1 MKQMDRYIKPYMKRY
16 SRQLSITILFG
27 LATVLSGALLMFVS
41 GYLISRAAER
51 PETILLIYVPIVAVR
66 TFGISKA
73 VTRYIERLIGHD
85 AVLKILSDMRVKLY
99 DMLEPQALFVRS
111 RFQVG
116 DLLGTLA
123 DDIEHLQ
130 DVYIRT
136 VFPTVLALV
145 LFIASILPLTLFDW
159 KFAIWIA
166 LCLSVILFVFP
177 LCSLYLL
184 RRKQIDYKKRRA
196 HLYRQLTD
204 AVFGL
209 SDWLISGKQKFFLE
223 QFTASSSKMNA
234 IDKKMRY
241 WSQYRAF
248 LLQVVSGIILVSV
261 AIWAGNKAG
270 EGDIYP
276 AYIAA
281 FTLVVLPIL
290 EALVPV
296 SAAVEKIPAY
306 EESMQRIDD
315 IRIQMP
321 EQQEQGGVVAEEVN
335 EGIIDIRRVSYR
347 YPGEERLALQNISL
361 TIPHGQKIAIIGKS
375 GAGKTTLLQLLQG
388 ILSPLEGTVSIDGCA
403 AQAYRDKIHE
413 RIAVLNQ
420 KPYLFATTVANNI
433 RLGNPTATPEDIAR
447 VAEQVKLN
455 DYLASLENGFDTHME
470 EAGQRFSGGERQRIA
485 LARILLK
492 NAPIVILDE
501 PTIGLDPKMERDL
514 LRTMFNALQGRTI
527 VWITHHLIGVENM
540 DDILFMDQGRIIMR
554 GTHKE
559 LLQTSSRYRN
569 LYELDRP
576 W

>member
-1 MKQMDRYIKPYMKRY
+1 MKQMDRYITPYMKRY
-16 SRQLSITILFG
+16 SKQLSITILFG

-145 LFIASILPLTLFDW
+145 LFIASILSLTLFDW
-159 KFAIWIA
+159 KFAIWVA
-166 LCLSVILFVFP
+166 LCLGVILFVFP

-209 SDWLISGKQKFFLE
+209 SDWLISGKQQFFLE
-223 QFTASSSKMNA
+223 QFTASSAKMNA

-270 EGDIYP
+270 AGDIYP

-335 EGIIDIRRVSYR
+335 EGIIDIRQVSYR

-388 ILSPLEGTVSIDGCA
+388 ILSPLEGTVSINGCA

-433 RLGNPTATPEDIAR
+433 RLGDPTATPEDIAR

-492 NAPIVILDE
+492 NTPIVILDE
-501 PTIGLDPKMERDL
+501 PTIGLDPKTERDL
-514 LRTMFNALQGRTI
+514 LRTMFNALQGKTI
-527 VWITHHLIGVENM
+527 IWITHHLIGVENM
-540 DDILFMDQGRIIMR
+540 DDILFMDQGRIIMQ

>member
-1 MKQMDRYIKPYMKRY
+1 
-16 SRQLSITILFG
+16 
-27 LATVLSGALLMFVS
+27 
-41 GYLISRAAER
+41 
-51 PETILLIYVPIVAVR
+51 
-66 TFGISKA
+66 
-73 VTRYIERLIGHD
+73 
-85 AVLKILSDMRVKLY
+85 
-99 DMLEPQALFVRS
+99 
-111 RFQVG
+111 
-116 DLLGTLA
+116 
-123 DDIEHLQ
+123 
-130 DVYIRT
+130 
-136 VFPTVLALV
+136 
-145 LFIASILPLTLFDW
+145 LFDW
-159 KFAIWIA
+159 KFAIWVA
-166 LCLSVILFVFP
+166 LCLGVILFVFP

-209 SDWLISGKQKFFLE
+209 SDWLISGKQQFFLE
-223 QFTASSSKMNA
+223 QFTASSAKMNA

-270 EGDIYP
+270 AGDIYP

-335 EGIIDIRRVSYR
+335 EGIIDIRQVSYR

-388 ILSPLEGTVSIDGCA
+388 ILSPLEGTVSINGCA

-433 RLGNPTATPEDIAR
+433 RLGDPTATPEDIAR

-492 NAPIVILDE
+492 NTPIVILDE
-501 PTIGLDPKMERDL
+501 PTIGLDPKTERDL
-514 LRTMFNALQGRTI
+514 LRTMFNALQGKTI
-527 VWITHHLIGVENM
+527 IWITHHLIGVENM
-540 DDILFMDQGRIIMR
+540 DDILFMDQGRIIMQ